1 VSLTGGRL
9 SNNWSGPHGR
19 MEVITMAVVAM
30 LIAAGV
36 VALIIV
42 GLFFV
47 VWGALLAMFAVDK
60 AGSARWRG
68 VHSGDQ

>member
-1 VSLTGGRL
+1 
-9 SNNWSGPHGR
+9 

-36 VALIIV
+36 VALIYV

-47 VWGALLAMFAVDK
+47 VWGALLAMFAVNK
-60 AGSARWRG
+60 TEWARWRG
-68 VHSGDQ
+68 VHSRHR

>member
-1 VSLTGGRL
+1 
-9 SNNWSGPHGR
+9 

-47 VWGALLAMFAVDK
+47 VWGALVAMFAVDK
-60 AGSARWRG
+60 AGSARGHRMPRR
-68 VHSGDQ
+68 SG

>member
-1 VSLTGGRL
+1 
-9 SNNWSGPHGR
+9 
-19 MEVITMAVVAM
+19 MEVITMAVVAI

-36 VALIIV
+36 VVLVYA

-68 VHSGDQ
+68 VDSGDR

>member
-1 VSLTGGRL
+1 
-9 SNNWSGPHGR
+9 

-36 VALIIV
+36 VALIYV

-47 VWGALLAMFAVDK
+47 VWGALLVMFAVDK
-60 AGSARWRG
+60 TEADRWRG
-68 VHSGDQ
+68 VHSRHR

>member
-1 VSLTGGRL
+1 
-9 SNNWSGPHGR
+9 

-36 VALIIV
+36 VAVIYV

-47 VWGALLAMFAVDK
+47 VWGGLAGHVC
-60 AGSARWRG
+60 R
-68 VHSGDQ
+68 

>member
-1 VSLTGGRL
+1 
-9 SNNWSGPHGR
+9 

-36 VALIIV
+36 VVLIYG

-47 VWGALLAMFAVDK
+47 VWGALLAMLAVDK
-60 AGSARWRG
+60 PGAARWRG
-68 VHSGDQ
+68 VHSRHR